1 MTAGLSYYQG
11 AVARRLGRDAEAE
24 RHFRDFAGRIPIA
37 FRPPLDEPNA
47 EGDVV
52 P

>member
-11 AVARRLGRDAEAE
+11 AVASRLGQDAEAD
-24 RHFRDFAGRIPIA
+24 RHFRDFARRIPIE
-37 FRPPLDEPNA
+37 FRPPID
-47 EGDVV
+47 EGDADADIV